1 MLTGFIRIDN
11 NGDLKLSINVDAFED
26 CERYITSD
34 GQQFV
39 ALTIKGQSMRDLLRN
54 ERPVTTINHL
64 RKEDE

>member
-39 ALTIKGQSMRDLLRN
+39 ALIIKGQSMRDLLRN